1 MPSRGRLGMAGVPL
15 KFRCYQCNQLLGVS
29 RGRIGTVVACPKCR
43 ADLIVPDP
51 DEADQGA
58 DSFQSSRLAEASDEG
73 ISLDFLDIRPE
84 DIRVEPG
91 VTWTPPLAESSPR
104 EREPFPSIP
113 PGPEPP
119 APEVASNPSPP
130 INFGGLAGAAPATPA
145 EPLVPPI
152 QVESTRI
159 AETRIVSS
167 RSRDV
172 VLPRSAVATW
182 SLFVLLAQA
191 FAFLAGLL
199 AGHFLWRVH

>member
-1 MPSRGRLGMAGVPL
+1 MAGVPL

-29 RGRIGTVVACPKCR
+29 RGRVGTVVACPKCR

-51 DEADQGA
+51 DEAEGA
-58 DSFQSSRLAEASDEG
+58 DVSQSPRFTETSEEG
-73 ISLDFLDIRPE
+73 ISLDLLDIRPE

-91 VTWTPPLAESSPR
+91 VNWTPPLAESAPR
-104 EREPFPSIP
+104 EPYPSVP
-113 PGPEPP
+113 PEPDP
-119 APEVASNPSPP
+119 PVPSAVSETTSP
-130 INFGGLAGAAPATPA
+130 IDLGGLTGTTTEAAPKVTEAV
-145 EPLVPPI
+145 VPPI
-152 QVESTRI
+152 QFESTRI
-159 AETRIVSS
+159 AETRVVST

-191 FAFLAGLL
+191 FAFVAGLL